1 MILWL
6 LLYIMH
12 AYLSQ
17 PLFLGAKHK
26 VQTWQLCKF
35 FKKNNTG
42 CSNKPKRRERKTKSQ
57 TIFYWFHCACHS
69 VKMTA
74 VFLTGI
80 QSSRSTFYPGG
91 WKLRCTQSDRM
102 KTSFRP
108 LEVLRRD
115 VVAFGCGAAF
125 TLKRNKSQSL
135 DAASPASII
144 SWPLRMEM
152 HLLVNN

>member
-1 MILWL
+1 MHICHS
-6 LLYIMH
+6 LY
-12 AYLSQ
+12 
-17 PLFLGAKHK
+17 FLVLNIKCRRGNSAKF
-26 VQTWQLCKF
+26 L
-35 FKKNNTG
+35 KKNNTG

-108 LEVLRRD
+108 LEVLRGD

-144 SWPLRMEM
+144 SWPLHMEM

>member
-1 MILWL
+1 MHIYHS
-6 LLYIMH
+6 LY
-12 AYLSQ
+12 
-17 PLFLGAKHK
+17 FLVLNIKCRRGNSASF
-26 VQTWQLCKF
+26 L
-35 FKKNNTG
+35 KKTTQAAVTNQEG
-42 CSNKPKRRERKTKSQ
+42 GREKTKSQ

-69 VKMTA
+69 LKMTA

-80 QSSRSTFYPGG
+80 QSSHSTFYPGG
-91 WKLRCTQSDRM
+91 LKLRCTQSDRM

-115 VVAFGCGAAF
+115 VVAFGFGAAF

-135 DAASPASII
+135 DAAFPASII